1 VPYVSCNG
9 VQMYYQEAGS
19 GSPLLLVHG
28 WPASSYYWSS
38 VIPRFAARHR
48 VLAVDLKGFGRSDK
62 PDNAGYRIVDLADDL
77 AHFLTA
83 LGIDSADV
91 VGHSMGGMVS
101 YALALRHP
109 ERVRRL
115 TAVSA
120 PVHGPSSV
128 FPYLRVG
135 TLPGLR
141 TLAFPLTR
149 VRFMTR
155 LVSTLFTAGNSIPA
169 EVIEDI
175 AKTTYTS
182 ALQSQLSMQS
192 TDFTGRLAAIRH
204 QTLLMYGER
213 DLVITPT
220 QPLMARARIATSRL
234 EVLADCGHC
243 PSVELPDAF
252 ADHVLSFLGT
262 REVGLAAAA
271 G

>member
-1 VPYVSCNG
+1 MPYTAFNG
-9 VQMYYQEAGS
+9 IQMYYQEAGS

-28 WPASSYYWSS
+28 WPASSYYWQS
-38 VIPRFAARHR
+38 VIPLLARQHR

-62 PDNAGYRIVDLADDL
+62 PDTGYRITDLADDL
-77 AHFLTA
+77 AHFLTSIQ
-83 LGIDSADV
+83 IDSADV
-91 VGHSMGGMVS
+91 CGHSMGGMIA
-101 YALALRHP
+101 YALTLDHP

-115 TAVSA
+115 IAVSA

-149 VRFMTR
+149 VRFMIR
-155 LVSTLFTAGNSIPA
+155 MVSTLFTAGNPIPA

-175 AKTTYTS
+175 AKTTYAS
-182 ALQSQLSMQS
+182 ALQSQMSMQS
-192 TDFTGRLAAIRH
+192 TDLSTRLSSIRN
-204 QTLLMYGER
+204 QTLIMYGER

-220 QPLMARARIATSRL
+220 QPLMARARIASSRV
-234 EVLADCGHC
+234 EVLAGCGHC
-243 PSVELPDAF
+243 PSVEQPEPF
-252 ADHVLSFLGT
+252 ASLLLAFLGA

>member
-1 VPYVSCNG
+1 MPYAAFDG
-9 VQMYYQEAGS
+9 IQMYYQEAGQ

-28 WPASSYYWSS
+28 WPASSFYWKS
-38 VIPRFAARHR
+38 VIPLLARHHR
-48 VLAVDLKGFGRSDK
+48 VIAVDLKGFGRSDK
-62 PDNAGYRIVDLADDL
+62 PATGYQITDHAADLAK
-77 AHFLTA
+77 FLPA
-83 LGIDSADV
+83 LGLESADV
-91 VGHSMGGMVS
+91 CGHSMGGMIS
-101 YALALRHP
+101 YALALQQP

-115 TAVSA
+115 IAVSA

-149 VRFMTR
+149 VRFMNR
-155 LVSTLFTAGNSIPA
+155 LVSTVFTAGEPIPA

-175 AKTTYTS
+175 AQTTYAS

-192 TDFTGRLAAIRH
+192 TDLSDRLSAIRH
-204 QTLLMYGER
+204 QTLILYGER

-220 QPLMARARIATSRL
+220 QPLMARARIRSSRV
-234 EVLADCGHC
+234 EVLAACGHC
-243 PSVELPDAF
+243 PSVEQPEPF
-252 ADHVLSFLGT
+252 ASHVLAFLGS

>member
-1 VPYVSCNG
+1 VPYAICNG
-9 VQMYYQEAGS
+9 FRMFYQEAGA

-38 VIPRFAARHR
+38 VIPLLARTHR
-48 VLAVDLKGFGRSDK
+48 VIAVDLKGFGRSDK
-62 PDNAGYRIVDLADDL
+62 PHTAGYRIVDLADDL
-77 AHFLTA
+77 VQFLRAIGLESTD
-83 LGIDSADV
+83 LI
-91 VGHSMGGMVS
+91 GHSMGGMIS
-101 YALALRHP
+101 YAMTLRNP
-109 ERVRRL
+109 ECVRRL
-115 TAVSA
+115 ITVSA

-155 LVSTLFTAGNSIPA
+155 LVSTLFTAGNPIPS

-175 AKTTYTS
+175 AKTTYQS
-182 ALQSQLSMQS
+182 ALQSQLSMQA
-192 TDFTGRLAAIRH
+192 TDFSARLSEIRH
-204 QTLLMYGER
+204 QTLLIYGER

-220 QPLMARARIATSRL
+220 QPLMARGRIASSRI
-234 EVLADCGHC
+234 EVMSVGHC
-243 PSVELPDAF
+243 PSVEDPDTF
-252 ADHVLSFLGT
+252 ANLVLQFLGT

>member
-1 VPYVSCNG
+1 MPYATFNG
-9 VQMYYQEAGS
+9 IQMYYQEAGS

-28 WPASSYYWSS
+28 WPASSYYWQS
-38 VIPRFAARHR
+38 VIPLLARHHR

-62 PDNAGYRIVDLADDL
+62 PLTGYQISDLADDL

-83 LGIDSADV
+83 VGVDSADV
-91 VGHSMGGMVS
+91 CGHSMGGMIA
-101 YALALRHP
+101 YAMTLQHP
-109 ERVRRL
+109 SRVRRL
-115 TAVSA
+115 IAVSA

-149 VRFMTR
+149 VRFMNR
-155 LVSTLFTAGNSIPA
+155 LVSTLFTAGNPIPA

-175 AKTTYTS
+175 AKTTYAS
-182 ALQSQLSMQS
+182 ALQSQMSMQTTDLS
-192 TDFTGRLAAIRH
+192 TRLSSIRH
-204 QTLLMYGER
+204 QTLIMYGER

-220 QPLMARARIATSRL
+220 QPLMARARIASSRV
-234 EVLADCGHC
+234 EVLAGCGHC
-243 PSVELPDAF
+243 PSVEQPEPF
-252 ADHVLSFLGT
+252 ASLVLAFLGV